1 MRCIW
6 FSSCLGGKLKKM
18 ELLDWNLSP
27 CHLFP
32 AVSCVCVC
40 LRKLSRAVSR
50 AERRAGLG
58 GRQRTYWLRVFV
70 SLGKV
75 GFRRRGNGNFK
86 WEIYTK

>member
-32 AVSCVCVC
+32 AVSCVCVPSEIIKSGIAGGAAGWAGC
-40 LRKLSRAVSR
+40 TGAS
-50 AERRAGLG
+50 AGL
-58 GRQRTYWLRVFV
+58 LASCVCFV
-70 SLGKV
+70 GDGWVQTEGKWQ
-75 GFRRRGNGNFK
+75 F
-86 WEIYTK
+86 